1 MKIFCHVNLCRACLN
16 GHLSIIK
23 LLVDYG
29 ADGRPNAESGLTPL
43 YAACVMGHLDVVKY
57 LSNKFPKHLIMPA
70 ASDESYP
77 IHAAIMKNRNEVLK
91 FLLTLKGT
99 ATINGTIRDEH
110 RRRSEQEIRRP
121 IQLQSRSV
129 TLRGL

>member
-1 MKIFCHVNLCRACLN
+1 MKIFCHDNLCRACLN
-16 GHLSIIK
+16 GHLSITK
-23 LLVDYG
+23 LLIDYG

-77 IHAAIMKNRNEVLK
+77 IHAAIMKNRNEVLR
-91 FLLTLKGT
+91 FLLTLRGT
-99 ATINGTIRDEH
+99 TKMNVNIREEH
-110 RRRSEQEIRRP
+110 RRRSEQEIRKP
-121 IQLQSRSV
+121 MTMKSRSA
-129 TLRGL
+129 TLPGL